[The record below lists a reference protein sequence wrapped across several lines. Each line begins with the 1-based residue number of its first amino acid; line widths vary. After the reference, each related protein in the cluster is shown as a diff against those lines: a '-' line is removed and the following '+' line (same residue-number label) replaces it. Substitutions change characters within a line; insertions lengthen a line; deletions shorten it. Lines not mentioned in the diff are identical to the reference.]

1 MTDTR
6 TMVAQ
11 RLDRGLRPNV
21 ISLLLF
27 ITNINCTFALRKSV
41 LSIMQK
47 KTDMGTSLVSKSLPI
62 ANSNSVKRLFS
73 ARKANS
79 HVSSSERQRYRIRW
93 DDDWLD
99 VRLVEHRGLGIR
111 VGRCLV
117 YKRKN

>member
-41 LSIMQK
+41 LSIMQN

-79 HVSSSERQRYRIRW
+79 HVSNSGMLCVLLFQPVPTIA
-93 DDDWLD
+93 L
-99 VRLVEHRGLGIR
+99 R
-111 VGRCLV
+111 VQ
-117 YKRKN
+117 